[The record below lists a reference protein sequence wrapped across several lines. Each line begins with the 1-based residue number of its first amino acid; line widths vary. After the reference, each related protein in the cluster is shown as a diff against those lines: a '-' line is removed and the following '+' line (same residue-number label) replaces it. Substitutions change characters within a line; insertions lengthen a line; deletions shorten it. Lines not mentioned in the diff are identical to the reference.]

1 MDRAAPPP
9 PRMGEKKKGG
19 RAKEEEAEGGRGGGR
34 GRGGGQGGGR
44 PACAAQQC
52 GQLQDLIDIS
62 LSSLQGLRT
71 KCAASNDLTQHEIR
85 ALEVKLVRY
94 IGIQLQCKLSVPPSD
109 RSAELNSYPR
119 FSDWLYLVNLRKDV
133 VQRIPE
139 DLTLDALLE
148 MNESKVKD
156 TMKRCGA
163 SPEECSRLNGAL
175 ACLRK
180 VTRTGGEYKEDVVWN
195 SSEVRRE
202 ASLMPPSELSP
213 CPTVVTWTH
222 GSLAPLKGNGSQPR
236 SISVSTI
243 SSSDN
248 CSSGQGTPACA
259 DNLLESFAFPTHCG
273 RRNLRTPHSITIT
286 PPTTPQLK
294 RGKPPRTPP
303 PPSRKVFQL
312 LPNFPTLTRSKSHE
326 SQLGNRIDEVPA
338 MKFDVPQ
345 GSPQTVRRD
354 IGLAVT
360 HRFSTKSWLSQV
372 CQVCQKSMMFGV
384 KCKHCRLKC
393 HNKCTKEAPPCRISF
408 LPIPRL
414 RRTESVP
421 SDINNPVDRPS
432 EPQFGT
438 LPKALTKKDHPP
450 AMNHLDSSSNP
461 SSTTSSTPSSPAP
474 FQSSNPPSATPPP
487 NQSPMGQRDSRFNFP
502 AAYYIQHRQQFIF
515 PEIPNPPQVIQP
527 PETTECTNA
536 AEHLEA
542 DGIEECDAEEV
553 NISLFYFMFM
563 LFTLY
568 VLMVLL
574 GKCSESPRGDRACC
588 PLPSVFSF
596 LFLSFL
602 TKAAYYIQHRQ
613 QFIFPEIPNPPQVI
627 QPPETTECTN
637 AAEHLEADGI
647 EECDAEEHAEDQ
659 EPNKSEAEDDDDEI
673 DDLPSRRSRWRGM
686 ICRKGS
692 QTSVYLQEWD
702 IPFEQIELGDP
713 IGQGRWGKVYRGRW
727 HGEVAIRL
735 LEIDGNNQ
743 DHLKLF
749 KKEVMN
755 YRQTRHENVVLFMGA
770 CMNPPHLAIITS
782 FCKGRTLHSFVRDPK
797 ISLDINKTRQIA
809 QEIIKGMGY
818 LHAKGIVHKDLKS
831 KNIFYENGK
840 VVITDFGLFGI
851 SGVVQEGR
859 RENELKLP
867 HDWLC
872 YLSPEIVREMAPG
885 KDEDKLPFSKAA
897 DVYAFGTVWYELQA
911 REWPYK
917 SQPAEALI
925 WQIGSGEGMKQVLS
939 SSSLGKEVGEIL
951 SACWSFDV
959 NERPSFTLLMDM
971 LEKLPKLNRRL
982 SHPGHFWKSAD
993 INSSKGVIRFERFAL
1008 GDLESSNQKI

>member
-19 RAKEEEAEGGRGGGR
+19 RAKEEEEAKGRGGRGG
-34 GRGGGQGGGR
+34 GGGQGGGR

-542 DGIEECDAEEV
+542 DGIEECDAEE
-553 NISLFYFMFM
+553 
-563 LFTLY
+563 
-568 VLMVLL
+568 
-574 GKCSESPRGDRACC
+574 
-588 PLPSVFSF
+588 
-596 LFLSFL
+596 
-602 TKAAYYIQHRQ
+602 
-613 QFIFPEIPNPPQVI
+613 
-627 QPPETTECTN
+627 
-637 AAEHLEADGI
+637 
-647 EECDAEEHAEDQ
+647 HAEDQ

>member
-1 MDRAAPPP
+1 MQCLWSWAT
-9 PRMGEKKKGG
+9 
-19 RAKEEEAEGGRGGGR
+19 AKTPAGMNSSQPVMLRSVRG
-34 GRGGGQGGGR
+34 
-44 PACAAQQC
+44 
-52 GQLQDLIDIS
+52 
-62 LSSLQGLRT
+62 LSGPEN
-71 KCAASNDLTQHEIR
+71 A
-85 ALEVKLVRY
+85 
-94 IGIQLQCKLSVPPSD
+94 VP
-109 RSAELNSYPR
+109 
-119 FSDWLYLVNLRKDV
+119 K
-133 VQRIPE
+133 RIPE

-180 VTRTGGEYKEDVVWN
+180 VTRTGGEYKDDLVWN

-213 CPTVVTWTH
+213 CPTVLTWTH

-354 IGLAVT
+354 IGLSVT

-408 LPIPRL
+408 LPIVPRL

-438 LPKALTKKDHPP
+438 LPKALTKKEHPP
-450 AMNHLDSSSNP
+450 AINHLDSSSNP

-487 NQSPMGQRDSRFNFP
+487 NQSPMGQRDNRFNFP

-515 PEIPNPPQVIQP
+515 PEIPNTPQVIQP

-536 AEHLEA
+536 AEPLET
-542 DGIEECDAEEV
+542 DGVEECDA
-553 NISLFYFMFM
+553 
-563 LFTLY
+563 
-568 VLMVLL
+568 
-574 GKCSESPRGDRACC
+574 
-588 PLPSVFSF
+588 
-596 LFLSFL
+596 
-602 TKAAYYIQHRQ
+602 
-613 QFIFPEIPNPPQVI
+613 
-627 QPPETTECTN
+627 
-637 AAEHLEADGI
+637 
-647 EECDAEEHAEDQ
+647 EHAEDQ
-659 EPNKSEAEDDDDEI
+659 EPNKSEAEDDEDEI

-686 ICRKGS
+686 IGRKGS

-872 YLSPEIVREMAPG
+872 YLAPEIVREMAPG

-959 NERPSFTLLMDM
+959 SERPSFTLLMDM

-1008 GDLESSNQKI
+1008 GDLETSNQKI